1 MSTTATRV
9 VMMVVAAIAVTVATT
24 SATVTAAAATAFTAQ
39 AVDQSLYFAVGGFTL
54 LYYRSHKVQ
63 CLACQ
68 RMVQVYLHICI
79 GHIEHLA
86 IESVAIFVLQWHNGI
101 LENMLMVEMT
111 VDRKDAAVQIQNT
124 LGLHIAIGF
133 ILGQRKVESAAL
145 LDRKSV
151 V

>member
-1 MSTTATRV
+1 
-9 VMMVVAAIAVTVATT
+9 
-24 SATVTAAAATAFTAQ
+24 
-39 AVDQSLYFAVGGFTL
+39 
-54 LYYRSHKVQ
+54 
-63 CLACQ
+63 
-68 RMVQVYLHICI
+68 MVQVYLHICI

-111 VDRKDAAVQIQNT
+111 VDRKDAAVQVQDT

-145 LDRKSV
+145 FQSHNLIFKSIQGNAKSTDKLERFLGCCLFYHYGFSVLVCHQLISHGNVHIVFIFHDLDNSLLQS
-151 V
+151 